1 MDSGVTLTARKP
13 KPKVAPDRMDTVVVF
28 GDSLSD
34 IGKKWT
40 STTGQLAIGQGEM
53 FVSPTGRFSD
63 CRNWTDFMYE
73 EATGATMIVDSA
85 AASIGISSNFTTF
98 SKNSVTPMVGT
109 TPCFQYANYAEGGA
123 CGYSP
128 AGMYGA
134 VLGTFE
140 SQVNAFIKDCKT
152 CQQPLGNTLFI
163 IWFGANDLYTAKRKY
178 QEMPTVAKEIA
189 GKQRKI
195 LAEFVKGWNFAKL
208 NDVFL
213 CNFLFVDLCRP
224 LTSVRYTKWLQDAEA
239 LVRTTLGRRHMP
251 GARPVGSGVSWA
263 MSEATNTL
271 RQAKQHNLL
280 PPSSWY
286 QKKNI
291 VELLEEQIVMTQNL
305 EKGVLLYNATLKST
319 ANANGDRV
327 AEVGHC
333 ISEET
338 LRRLVK
344 ANFRLKA
351 GAMGAAVTQNIG
363 SNAYDSGAASEFTTT
378 VDLVH
383 PTDQMYKLIWLEIR
397 EQIRKSNCTF
407 GSLSPVPALTPLSTI
422 QGIGPVM
429 EELGSTPQARLRRT
443 DHTLW

>member
-1 MDSGVTLTARKP
+1 MDNAAIPSPVVIPGPV
-13 KPKVAPDRMDTVVVF
+13 RMDTVVVF

-40 STTGQLAIGQGEM
+40 TTTGQFAINQNEM

-73 EATGATMIVDSA
+73 EATGSTLIVDSA
-85 AASIGISSNFTTF
+85 AASIGRSSYFTTF

-109 TPCFQYANYAEGGA
+109 TPRFRYANYAEGGA

-128 AGMYGA
+128 AGLYGA

-140 SQVNAFIKDCKT
+140 AQVNAFMKDCKT
-152 CQQPLGNTLFI
+152 CQQPLGDTLFI

-195 LAEFVKGWNFAKL
+195 LADFVKNWNYAKL
-208 NDVFL
+208 NEVCECKFI
-213 CNFLFVDLCRP
+213 FVDLCRP
-224 LTSVRYTKWLQDAEA
+224 LTSVRYTKLLQDAEA
-239 LVRTTLGRRHMP
+239 LVRTKLGQRYTP
-251 GARPVGSGVSWA
+251 GARPTQSGVSWT
-263 MSEATNTL
+263 MSAAGGTL
-271 RQAKQHNLL
+271 QQAKALNIL

-291 VELLEEQIVMTQNL
+291 VELLEEQILVTKNL
-305 EKGVLLYNATLKST
+305 EKGALLFNTTLKST
-319 ANANGDRV
+319 AHANGDLV
-327 AEVGHC
+327 AEVGNC
-333 ISEET
+333 IYEET
-338 LRRLVK
+338 LRRLVN

-351 GAMGAAVTQNIG
+351 GAMGAPVTQHVG
-363 SNAYDSGAASEFTTT
+363 SNAYDIGVAGEFTTT
-378 VDLVH
+378 VDQVH

-397 EQIRKSNCTF
+397 EQIRKSKCTF
-407 GSLSPVPALTPLSTI
+407 GSLGPGPAGAPLSTMLNYPAVMA
-422 QGIGPVM
+422 QIGA
-429 EELGSTPQARLRRT
+429 SPQARLKPT
-443 DHTLW
+443 GHKLW